1 MARYLMTHS
10 LLSAWQYAMSEDPY
24 ADATT
29 ERDPMGDFMKVLRR
43 EPREATEAIQNG
55 LDFEALCYRLA
66 RGINET
72 TNKDDKWY
80 DAASQIA
87 DVIRGGTIQYK
98 AKTNFRVAGTNILL
112 FGVLDV
118 LKAGTIYDIKFSKG
132 YDRGKYFDSTQH
144 PAYFQ
149 LIPEARE
156 FTYLVSNGSAVY
168 TETYRR
174 EETRSI
180 EPVIS
185 DFLGWLDGCGL
196 MPLYREKW
204 VALL

>member
-1 MARYLMTHS
+1 MRYLITHT
-10 LLSAWQYAMSEDPY
+10 LLGAWQYAMSEDPY

-29 ERDPMGDFMKVLRR
+29 ERDPMEDFMKVLRR
-43 EPREATEAIQNG
+43 EPREATEAMQNG

-87 DVIRGGTIQYK
+87 ETIRGGAIQYK
-98 AKTNFRVAGTNILL
+98 AKTTLTVSGTELLL

-118 LKAGTIYDIKFSKG
+118 LKAGTIYDIKFTKN
-132 YDRGKYFDSTQH
+132 YDRGKFFDSTQH
-144 PAYFQ
+144 PAYFE
-149 LIPEARE
+149 LVPEARE
-156 FTYLVSNGSAVY
+156 FTYLVSNGSAVF

-180 EPVIS
+180 VPTIA
-185 DFLGWLDGCGL
+185 DFFSWLDAAGL
-196 MPLYREKW
+196 MWYYQQKW
-204 VALL
+204 WAQ

>member
-1 MARYLMTHS
+1 MRYLITHS
-10 LLSAWQYAMSEDPY
+10 LLSAWQHAMKENPY

-29 ERDPMGDFMKVLRR
+29 EEDPMEDFLKVLRR
-43 EPREATEAIQNG
+43 EPREATEAMQNG

-87 DVIRGGTIQYK
+87 ETIRGGAIQYK
-98 AKTNFRVAGTNILL
+98 AKTTLTVSGTDILL

-118 LKAGTIYDIKFSKG
+118 LKAGTIYDVKFSKG

-149 LIPEARE
+149 LIPEAQE

-168 TETYRR
+168 TETYCR
-174 EETRSI
+174 EDTRSI
-180 EPVIS
+180 VPTIA
-185 DFLGWLDGCGL
+185 DFLSWLDSTGL
-196 MPLYREKW
+196 DGIYREKW
-204 VALL
+204 RAL

>member
-1 MARYLMTHS
+1 MARYMVTHS
-10 LLSAWQYAMSEDPY
+10 LLSAWQYAMKENPY

-29 ERDPMGDFMKVLRR
+29 EEDPMEDFLKVLRR
-43 EPREATEAIQNG
+43 EPREATEAMQNG

-87 DVIRGGTIQYK
+87 ETIRGGVIQYK
-98 AKTNFRVAGTNILL
+98 AKTALTVAGTEILL

-144 PAYFQ
+144 PAYFE
-149 LIPEARE
+149 LVPEARE
-156 FTYLVSNGSAVY
+156 FTYLVSNGSAVF

-180 EPVIS
+180 VPTIA
-185 DFLGWLDGCGL
+185 DFFSWLDAAGL
-196 MPLYREKW
+196 MWYYQQKW
-204 VALL
+204 WAQ

>member
-29 ERDPMGDFMKVLRR
+29 EKAPMEDFLKVLRR
-43 EPREATEAIQNG
+43 EPRETTEAMQNG
-55 LDFEALCYRLA
+55 LDFEALVYRCA
-66 RGINET
+66 RGVYET
-72 TNKDDKWY
+72 TNKDDRWY
-80 DAASQIA
+80 DAACEIA
-87 DVIRGGTIQYK
+87 DVIRGGVIQYK
-98 AKTNFRVAGTNILL
+98 AKKPLTVAGTDILL

-118 LKAGTIYDIKFSKG
+118 LKAGTIYDVKFSKS

-144 PAYFQ
+144 PAYFE
-149 LIPEARE
+149 LIPEAQD

-180 EPVIS
+180 IPVCS
-185 DFLGWLDGCGL
+185 DFLLWLQSSRL
-196 MPLYREKW
+196 MDTYKETW
-204 VALL
+204 VAL

>member
-29 ERDPMGDFMKVLRR
+29 EKDPMEDFMKVLRR
-43 EPREATEAIQNG
+43 EPREATEAMQNG

-80 DAASQIA
+80 DAACQIA

-98 AKTNFRVAGTNILL
+98 AKTDLRVSGTNILL

-118 LKAGTIYDIKFSKG
+118 LKAGTIYDVKFSKG

-149 LIPEARE
+149 LIPEARK

-185 DFLGWLDGCGL
+185 DFLLWLQGSRL
-196 MPLYREKW
+196 MDTYKERWK
-204 VALL
+204 AF

>member
-29 ERDPMGDFMKVLRR
+29 ERDPMEDFMKVLRR
-43 EPREATEAIQNG
+43 EPRETTEAMQNG
-55 LDFEALCYRLA
+55 LDFEALVYRIA
-66 RGINET
+66 RGVHET
-72 TNKDDKWY
+72 TNKDDRWY
-80 DAASQIA
+80 DAACQIS
-87 DVIRGGTIQYK
+87 DVIIGGTIQLK
-98 AKTNFRVAGTNILL
+98 AKADLRLAGTNILL

-118 LKAGTIYDIKFSKG
+118 LKAGTIYDVKFSKS
-132 YDRGKYFDSTQH
+132 YERGKYFDSTQH
-144 PAYFQ
+144 PAYFY

-185 DFLGWLDGCGL
+185 EFLGWLDGCGL
-196 MPLYREKW
+196 MPIYREKW
-204 VALL
+204 VALT

>member
-1 MARYLMTHS
+1 MRYMVTHT
-10 LLSAWQYAMSEDPY
+10 LLGAWQHAMAENPY

-29 ERDPMGDFMKVLRR
+29 EEDPMEDFLKVLRR
-43 EPREATEAIQNG
+43 EPREATEAMQNG

-66 RGINET
+66 RGIHET

-80 DAASQIA
+80 DAGCQIA
-87 DVIRGGTIQYK
+87 DVIRGGAIQYK
-98 AKTNFRVAGTNILL
+98 AKTTLTVAGTEILL

-149 LIPEARE
+149 LIPEAKE
-156 FTYLVSNGSAVY
+156 FTYLVSNGSAVF

-174 EETRSI
+174 EDTRSI
-180 EPVIS
+180 VPTIA
-185 DFLGWLDGCGL
+185 DFLSWLDSTGL
-196 MPLYREKW
+196 DGIYKEKW
-204 VALL
+204 RAF

>member
-1 MARYLMTHS
+1 MSRYLITHS
-10 LLSAWQYAMSEDPY
+10 LLSSWMWAMKEDPY
-24 ADATT
+24 EDATT
-29 ERDPMGDFMKVLRR
+29 ERNAFEDFLCTLNRQ
-43 EPREATEAIQNG
+43 PREETEAMMQG
-55 LDFEALCYRLA
+55 LDFEALCYRLS

-80 DAASQIA
+80 DAACQIA

-98 AKTNFRVAGTNILL
+98 AKTDLRVAGTNILL

-149 LIPEARE
+149 LIPEAQE

-185 DFLGWLDGCGL
+185 DFLLWLQSSRL
-196 MPLYREKW
+196 MDTYKEKW
-204 VALL
+204 RAF

>member
-1 MARYLMTHS
+1 MPRYMVTHS

-29 ERDPMGDFMKVLRR
+29 ERDPMEDFMKVLRR
-43 EPREATEAIQNG
+43 EPREVTEAMQNG
-55 LDFEALCYRLA
+55 LDFEALVYRLA

-98 AKTNFRVAGTNILL
+98 AKTDLRVAGTNILL

-118 LKAGTIYDIKFSKG
+118 LKAGTVYDVKFSKS
-132 YDRGKYFDSTQH
+132 YERGKYFDSTQH
-144 PAYFQ
+144 PAYFR
-149 LIPEARE
+149 LIPEAQD

-185 DFLGWLDGCGL
+185 DFLLWLQSSRL
-196 MPLYREKW
+196 MDTYKEKW
-204 VALL
+204 RAF

>member
-1 MARYLMTHS
+1 MRYMVTHT
-10 LLSAWQYAMSEDPY
+10 LLGAWQHAMAENPY

-29 ERDPMGDFMKVLRR
+29 EEDPMEDFLKVLRR
-43 EPREATEAIQNG
+43 EPREATEAMQNG
-55 LDFEALCYRLA
+55 LDFEELVT
-66 RGINET
+66 GIANGAEWQT
-72 TNKDDKWY
+72 DKENKWY
-80 DAASQIA
+80 DAAAKVAGI
-87 DVIRGGTIQYK
+87 VRGGQFQVK
-98 AKTNFRVAGTNILL
+98 AKKTLTVAGTEILL

-149 LIPEARE
+149 LIPEAQE

-174 EETRSI
+174 EDTRSI
-180 EPVIS
+180 VPTIA
-185 DFLGWLDGCGL
+185 DFLSWLDSTGL
-196 MPLYREKW
+196 DGIYREKW
-204 VALL
+204 RSF

>member
-10 LLSAWQYAMSEDPY
+10 LLSAWQFAMSENPY

-29 ERDPMGDFMKVLRR
+29 EEDPWEDFMKVLRR
-43 EPREATEAIQNG
+43 EPRETTEAMQNG

-80 DAASQIA
+80 DAACEIA
-87 DVIRGGTIQYK
+87 DTIRGGSIQYK
-98 AKTNFRVAGTNILL
+98 AKTDLRVAGTNILL

-132 YDRGKYFDSTQH
+132 YYRGKYFDSTQH
-144 PAYFQ
+144 PAYFY

-174 EETRSI
+174 EEARSI

-185 DFLGWLDGCGL
+185 DFLFWLQSSRL
-196 MPLYREKW
+196 MDTYKEKW
-204 VALL
+204 RAF